1 MQEKSMQRS
10 NVEIQRDMED
20 FVMFKTTCECC
31 LPNHAIT
38 VSIERSGDTDSMP
51 MVTMYFTCA
60 CSDFDAEG
68 SLLDKLWRRIQTAAK
83 ILWTGSVETQGSFIF
98 RDREHVQ
105 DFAAPLQEAVQQ
117 VEASA
122 SKAAS

>member
-1 MQEKSMQRS
+1 MQRS

-105 DFAAPLQEAVQQ
+105 DFATPLQEAVQQ

>member
-20 FVMFKTTCECC
+20 FVLFNTTCECC
-31 LPNHAIT
+31 LPQHAIT
-38 VSIERSGDTDSMP
+38 VSVERWGDTDSMP
-51 MVTMYFTCA
+51 MVSMYFTCA
-60 CSDFDAEG
+60 CSDFGTEG
-68 SLLDKLWRRIQTAAK
+68 SLLDKLRRRIQAAAK

-105 DFAAPLQEAVQQ
+105 DFVATLQEAVRQ